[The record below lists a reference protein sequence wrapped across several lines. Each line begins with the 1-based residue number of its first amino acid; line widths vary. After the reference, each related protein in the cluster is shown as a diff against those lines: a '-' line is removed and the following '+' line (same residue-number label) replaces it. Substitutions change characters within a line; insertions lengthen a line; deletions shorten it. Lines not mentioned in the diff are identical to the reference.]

1 MIGAAEV
8 FNAFLVI
15 MHLPFTTKNVAA
27 KTITQMAGGVDYF
40 VIDIALLIFGYG
52 IDELVISDL
61 DPLLEGGE

>member
-1 MIGAAEV
+1 
-8 FNAFLVI
+8 

-27 KTITQMAGGVDYF
+27 KTINQMAGGVDYF

-61 DPLLEGGE
+61 DPRLEGGE